1 MSEEKS
7 HPSVSIVIPVYN
19 VEAYLGECLD
29 SACRQSLSS
38 IEMICVN
45 DGSTDGSLAIAESY
59 AANDSR
65 IRVISKEN
73 GGLSSARNAGIDA
86 ARGDIIM
93 FLDSD
98 DLLVGNACEV
108 VADRFVETSAEIV
121 TFGASCFPEDAAS
134 THMKEC
140 LSPRDAVYHP
150 FSDKLLFEEN
160 SRPYA
165 CRSAFKRD
173 FLNAHS
179 IRFCEDIPFGEDQIL
194 YFHAYPQAST
204 VSLMSGKLYRYRIIR
219 KGSLMNSA
227 RESLADR
234 VGKHV
239 AVAERILSIWTENGW
254 FEKHGWRTLG
264 WLIEFVL
271 LDMSKLDERE
281 RVSLKNR
288 YGASLRDA
296 LEGVDLEA
304 LPLGRMTRRMLER
317 MLDEDDK
324 LSISSFELGRF
335 YIERRGIGAC
345 VKRGVEAVLEKGR
358 R

>member
-29 SACRQSLSS
+29 SACRQSLFS

-86 ARGDIIM
+86 ARGDITM
-93 FLDSD
+93 F
-98 DLLVGNACEV
+98 ACEV
-108 VADRFVETSAEIV
+108 VADRFAETSAEIV

-179 IRFCEDIPFGEDQIL
+179 IRFCEDIPFGEDPVFSCISAGFDGLVDVWQTIPL
-194 YFHAYPQAST
+194 SHHPQ
-204 VSLMSGKLYRYRIIR
+204 R
-219 KGSLMNSA
+219 
-227 RESLADR
+227 
-234 VGKHV
+234 
-239 AVAERILSIWTENGW
+239 
-254 FEKHGWRTLG
+254 
-264 WLIEFVL
+264 L
-271 LDMSKLDERE
+271 LDEF
-281 RVSLKNR
+281 
-288 YGASLRDA
+288 G
-296 LEGVDLEA
+296 
-304 LPLGRMTRRMLER
+304 P
-317 MLDEDDK
+317 
-324 LSISSFELGRF
+324 
-335 YIERRGIGAC
+335 
-345 VKRGVEAVLEKGR
+345 
-358 R
+358 